1 MLTNFGWKSLK
12 LFLSKKQREETKVYR
27 LLSDTFGHY
36 RSLVE
41 GRPVDA
47 QGAEIPW
54 YCYPAIEFLDGLELS
69 GLSVFEYGSGN
80 SSAFFASRGAVV
92 TAIEHD
98 REWFEI
104 TSQRLAGLDGFAIHH
119 ATEAKEYAERPEI
132 NDADLVVIDG
142 THRVPCVD
150 FVTAEIGAGR
160 AKPALIV
167 FDNSDWYPET
177 ISRLEHALGW
187 WRVDFCGFTPIN
199 TYTQAT
205 TVFLNPERNIRRLG
219 PIQPTGGHKKIS
231 IEELGQHG
239 KGRPAPQ

>member
-27 LLSDTFGHY
+27 LLSDTYGHY

-69 GLSVFEYGSGN
+69 GLNVLEYGSGN
-80 SSAFFASRGAVV
+80 SSAFFASRGAAV

-132 NDADLVVIDG
+132 NKADLVVIDG
-142 THRVPCVD
+142 THRVPCANYVVD
-150 FVTAEIGAGR
+150 EVGAGR
-160 AKPALIV
+160 SNPALIV
-167 FDNSDWYPET
+167 FDNSDRYPET
-177 ISRLEHALGW
+177 MTRLENTLGW
-187 WRVDFCGFTPIN
+187 WRVDFCGFSPIN

-205 TVFLNPERNIRRLG
+205 TVFLNPKRRVRKRG
-219 PIQPTGGHKKIS
+219 PI
-231 IEELGQHG
+231 
-239 KGRPAPQ
+239 RPIGDLQENSTE